1 MKVNEVLKKENVEKR
16 FKFSAD
22 NEIYTVKKVSNESF
36 ELFDEN
42 GDFLTS
48 SAYLSEIL
56 NGDFKEMQTYK
67 LTRIE
72 YELFKCLN
80 DCHGHC
86 DECSIFNY
94 CDDIEN
100 IIKNKLNVSQLS
112 EVDEKYIEIID

>member
-1 MKVNEVLKKENVEKR
+1 MKINEILKKENVGKR
-16 FKFSAD
+16 FKFSVND
-22 NEIYTVKKVSNESF
+22 EIYIVEKVSNKSF
-36 ELFDEN
+36 ELLDGNDEY
-42 GDFLTS
+42 LTDS
-48 SAYLSEIL
+48 VYLSEIL

-94 CDDIEN
+94 CDYIEDI
-100 IIKNKLNVSQLS
+100 IRDKLNVSQLS
-112 EVDEKYIEIID
+112 EVNEECIEIID